1 MIKNLLLT
9 SSIAVALTFG
19 ASNSFAQTCS
29 CASVPILGSMQLAA
43 PNDGQW
49 FLGSTYEF
57 HDISELVA
65 GSSTIPDGTGRDR
78 SSQAMILEASRGI
91 NERWSVS
98 ALLSAVDHEREVGGS
113 RAQASGLGDALVM
126 VKYSPKSMSLYSKMA
141 LSFGLAG
148 RIPVGEDDAR
158 RLGVPLSEDMQP
170 STGAYGG
177 TVWAYWARAL
187 NDSRGARIYA
197 SASHTQNGEN
207 DRNYQ
212 FGDETTLV
220 FGGAYQTQMP
230 WGFNLELLYRNTDR
244 DRRSSVEI
252 PNTGGSWLD
261 IVPAVQY
268 HVTESIALKLAA
280 KIPVSRNLNDELQFT
295 TKYAF
300 RLSLFYVFGG
310 NASAD

>member
-1 MIKNLLLT
+1 
-9 SSIAVALTFG
+9 
-19 ASNSFAQTCS
+19 
-29 CASVPILGSMQLAA
+29 MQLAA

-65 GSSTIPDGTGRDR
+65 GSSTIPDQTGRDR
-78 SSQAMILEASRGI
+78 TSQAVIFEASRGI
-91 NERWSVS
+91 NEKWSVS
-98 ALLSAVDHEREVGGS
+98 ALLSAVDHERQIDDD
-113 RAQASGLGDALVM
+113 RAQASGLGDAVIM
-126 VKYSPKSMSLYSKMA
+126 VKYSPKSISLYSKTA
-141 LSFGLAG
+141 LSFGLGG
-148 RIPVGEDDAR
+148 RVPVGEDDAR
-158 RLGVPLSEDMQP
+158 RLGVPLAEDMQP

-177 TVWAYWARAL
+177 TVWAYWAQAL
-187 NDSRGARIYA
+187 NDSKGARIYA

-220 FGGAYQTQMP
+220 FGGAYQTQTP

-252 PNTGGSWLD
+252 PNTGGTWLD
-261 IVPAVQY
+261 IAPAVQY
-268 HVTESIALKLAA
+268 HVTESVALKLAA

-300 RLSLFYVFGG
+300 RLSLSYVFGG
-310 NASAD
+310 NSPEG